1 MSNDELCYIVFG
13 ELERGVELIRH
24 LSLESLSLE
33 GKEALVDGAER
44 LFEVS
49 ILLEPLVFNDARA
62 ISEAI
67 RQILICLE
75 AAHEEEV
82 RLLVVSRR
90 RGRPAL
96 EIRQDQLAFL
106 VASNFR
112 VTDIA
117 TLFGCSTRTIQKRM
131 RDLA

>member
-1 MSNDELCYIVFG
+1 MIRRVPDNMSNDELCYTVFG
-13 ELERGVELIRH
+13 ELEKGIELMRH

-49 ILLEPLVFNDARA
+49 VLLEPLVSDDAGA

-82 RLLVVSRR
+82 RLFDKF
-90 RGRPAL
+90 A
-96 EIRQDQLAFL
+96 Q
-106 VASNFR
+106 VAKNNH
-112 VTDIA
+112 
-117 TLFGCSTRTIQKRM
+117 
-131 RDLA
+131 